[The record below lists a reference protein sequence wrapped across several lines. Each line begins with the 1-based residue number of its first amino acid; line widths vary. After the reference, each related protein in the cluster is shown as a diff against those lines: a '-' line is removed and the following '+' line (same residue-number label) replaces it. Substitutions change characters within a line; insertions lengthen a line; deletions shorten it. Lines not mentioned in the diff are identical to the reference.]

1 MSEVWKPVIGYES
14 RYEVSN
20 MGNVRSLNYR
30 STGKT
35 RMLKPVTEGKGYL
48 MVGLCCNQTM
58 KWGKV
63 HRLVASAFIPNP
75 ENKPQVNHI
84 NGIKTDNRADNL
96 EWVTNGEN
104 LRHAYKHGLKQGS
117 KEWGHT
123 LGTVY
128 GKRDREKI
136 ALARSK
142 PIIAINIQTGA
153 ETLFKSAAEVER
165 VLGINHSTV
174 PKVCN
179 GQQKSAK
186 GYTFRYGQQV

>member
-63 HRLVASAFIPNP
+63 HRLVASAF
-75 ENKPQVNHI
+75 
-84 NGIKTDNRADNL
+84 
-96 EWVTNGEN
+96 
-104 LRHAYKHGLKQGS
+104 
-117 KEWGHT
+117 
-123 LGTVY
+123 
-128 GKRDREKI
+128 
-136 ALARSK
+136 
-142 PIIAINIQTGA
+142 
-153 ETLFKSAAEVER
+153 
-165 VLGINHSTV
+165 
-174 PKVCN
+174 
-179 GQQKSAK
+179 
-186 GYTFRYGQQV
+186 YGQQV